1 MYIYK
6 IFIDH
11 IFWILKDKITSWS
24 ESGQILVKY
33 FGCTWKGLWIAP
45 IHLGFPCQYSFIIL
59 RLEADSLIQSNI
71 KRKKDAY

>member
-11 IFWILKDKITSWS
+11 IFWILKNKITSWS